1 MPVTLERFL
10 YGPTPQQTPG
20 YGVSPGLSVQE
31 ALLWRGLAS
40 LDPLDGGAAYGLFN
54 GPSDQSAFVRAS
66 RLPDGQPLW
75 EFLLVPHRVLAALG
89 GDLRPLHALIES
101 PPPPQPVE
109 PKVNAV
115 ELPDPAPWPL
125 EDRRAA
131 VETFLEARH
140 GESADL
146 WSLLGMA
153 LHERGLMIHDGPD
166 SGAGRMRLVQA
177 LMALLPIPARLL
189 LTFTARR
196 APDVPSNARI
206 AFAGR
211 DVSTGRW
218 TADWSA
224 AGTLPKG
231 AQGAPYVQYL
241 QSIWTGDVAAL
252 LDGVDALEAIAAR
265 FADGR
270 PLGALLAAIAERRL
284 LDDRVMRGEPVEPEI
299 LRQALRQMPPEGGLG
314 PAYYGQLLDN
324 ALQARDTDAA
334 LLVTRAMDADPALD
348 AALLPQLQ
356 SGLAS
361 EPDAVY
367 AFVRARVA
375 SADAP
380 DARWL
385 ERLAQAAGAALRV
398 AVEEGDVEIVR
409 SWLRLLAR
417 EPLNYGLTPLL
428 ADGLETALPLGR
440 TQPDLARTMLVV
452 SAKREPDSFD
462 RLLNDAAF
470 AQGLPQALRVLLCDG
485 RCESLTAASGFGVEL
500 LLAALARAAAA
511 KQPDLFSPETIEMV
525 WSLAFGSQT
534 VQVAEPFSAQHIVE
548 MLAADPAW
556 LPTESAAALL
566 AAALRARQDDRAQ
579 AMIQAMAAAPGWAE
593 DAGPI
598 LTGALQ
604 AAHRSPA
611 ECVALVGGLA
621 SGGQI
626 SEGTALTVTLGLLNA
641 QGWTAANL
649 PLAVQAA
656 RGAQHGL
663 PMPAEA
669 LDQLLELGRSSR
681 DEAISRDSARR
692 ATANLEAEANDTAFV
707 TALARLTGLTRWNA
721 PTSAAVLNWWR
732 AYARSLSTAR
742 LARLSKAFDAEP
754 ELGEAQDVAVSLL
767 ALRRML
773 GKRTLADFAASV
785 AGALALLQ
793 SLDEAYE
800 GAMKRERG
808 FDAEVVRIDLS
819 ERLPELSPAD
829 VRLLANQLAALAQL
843 IGELGDSRTRPAL
856 LRREDADQL
865 LAHGETEP
873 HSAVDALKWMS
884 GFLGG
889 AHRAEGQ

>member
-20 YGVSPGLSVQE
+20 YGVSSGLTVQE

-40 LDPLDGGAAYGLFN
+40 LDPLDGGDAFGLFN
-54 GPSDQSAFVRAS
+54 GPSGQSAFVRAS
-66 RLPDGQPLW
+66 RLPDGQPIW
-75 EFLLVPHRVLAALG
+75 EFLLVPNRILTALG
-89 GDLRPLHALIES
+89 GDLRPLHALIET
-101 PPPPQPVE
+101 PLPALPIEPQVS
-109 PKVNAV
+109 AV

-125 EDRRAA
+125 EDRLAA
-131 VETFLEARH
+131 VETFLEARQ
-140 GESADL
+140 GEIGDL

-153 LHERGLMIHDGPD
+153 LHERGLMIHGGPE
-166 SGAGRMRLVQA
+166 SGASRLRIVQG
-177 LMALLPIPARLL
+177 LMALLPVAGRLL

-196 APDVPSNARI
+196 APEVPSNARI

-218 TADWSA
+218 TADWDT
-224 AGTLPKG
+224 AGALPKG
-231 AQGAPYVQYL
+231 AQGAPYVQFL
-241 QSIWTGDVAAL
+241 QSVWTGDLGAL
-252 LDGVDALEAIAAR
+252 LAEVDALEGIATHL
-265 FADGR
+265 ADGR
-270 PLGALLAAIAERRL
+270 PLGALLTATAERRL
-284 LDDRVMRGEPVEPEI
+284 LNDRVLRGEPVEPEI
-299 LRQALRQMPPEGGLG
+299 IRQALRQMPPDGDLG
-314 PAYYGQLLDN
+314 PAYYGRLLDH

-348 AALLPQLQ
+348 GALLPRL
-356 SGLAS
+356 LHRLDT

-375 SADAP
+375 SGDAP
-380 DARWL
+380 DSRWL
-385 ERLAQAAGAALRV
+385 DRLAQAATAALRV
-398 AVEEGDVEIVR
+398 AVEQGDVEIVR

-417 EPLNYGLTPLL
+417 EPLSYGLTPHL
-428 ADGLETALPLGR
+428 ASGLDTALPLGR

-452 SAKREPDSFD
+452 AAKREPESFG

-485 RCESLTAASGFGVEL
+485 ECESLAAASAYGVEL

-511 KQPDLFSPETIEMV
+511 QQPEPFSPETIDML
-525 WSLAFGSQT
+525 WSLAFGSQS

-548 MLAADPAW
+548 MLTADPAW

-566 AAALRARQDDRAQ
+566 ASALRARQDDRVHAIVLGMAGSANWPKQ
-579 AMIQAMAAAPGWAE
+579 AEA
-593 DAGPI
+593 I

-604 AAHRSPA
+604 GAQRSPS

-621 SGGQI
+621 SSGQI
-626 SEGTALTVTLGLLNA
+626 SEGTALNITLELLNDR
-641 QGWTAANL
+641 GWTAATL

-663 PMPAEA
+663 PMTAEA
-669 LDQLLELGRSSR
+669 LDRLLELARASR
-681 DEAISRDSARR
+681 DEAIARDSARR
-692 ATANLEAEANDTAFV
+692 ATANLEAEANDIAFTTAF
-707 TALARLTGLTRWNA
+707 ARLTGLTRWNA
-721 PTSAAVLNWWR
+721 PVSAAVLSWWR
-732 AYARSLSTAR
+732 ICARSMPTAR
-742 LARLSKAFDAEP
+742 LARLSKAFEAEP

-800 GAMKRERG
+800 VALKREHG
-808 FDAEVVRIDLS
+808 FDAEVIRMDLG

-843 IGELGDSRTRPAL
+843 IGELGDSRTKPAL
-856 LRREDADQL
+856 LRREDADQM

-884 GFLGG
+884 GYLGG
-889 AHRAEGQ
+889 AHRGEG